1 MVRILES
8 QLLLFTYV
16 LSKWVKGAID
26 KKANGV
32 LRDAPRVKNP
42 GGAGS
47 NVARGGV
54 PPPPGG
60 AF

>member
-1 MVRILES
+1 MEIVLIILGKFTNYQS
-8 QLLLFTYV
+8 QGCT
-16 LSKWVKGAID
+16 KGQ
-26 KKANGV
+26 KS
-32 LRDAPRVKNP
+32 

-47 NVARGGV
+47 NAARGGV